1 MDEKKSIYR
10 DLKDIRIY
18 CDVRIDESDKYYV
31 NAEDFMNTAEVII
44 QNEKFRVELKNLIKR
59 ILL

>member
-1 MDEKKSIYR
+1 MDERKSIYGN
-10 DLKDIRIY
+10 LKDIRIY
-18 CDVRIDESDKYYV
+18 CDVRIDESDRYYV
-31 NAEDFMNTAEVII
+31 NAEDFMNAAEAIV